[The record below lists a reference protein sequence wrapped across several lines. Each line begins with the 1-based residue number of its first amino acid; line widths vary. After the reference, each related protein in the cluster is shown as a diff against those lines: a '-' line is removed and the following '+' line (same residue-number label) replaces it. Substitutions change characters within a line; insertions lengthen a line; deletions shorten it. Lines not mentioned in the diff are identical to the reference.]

1 VPVSPTSGASARS
14 LRFARTLSGELAGA
28 AKVTITE
35 ISPGI
40 SVDVLPRRAAARSV
54 GWADFGSEVVVQ
66 VGEFGGRWVIGG
78 DDEDL
83 AFLEDLVRSVIAGR
97 VSEVFAVARS
107 RVVVTLADG
116 SREAETGYAGLA
128 GCLPLPLW
136 LRWSRKIQYLPY
148 S

>member
-1 VPVSPTSGASARS
+1 MSRPSGASAHS

-28 AKVTITE
+28 AEVTIAE
-35 ISPGI
+35 IGPGF
-40 SVDVLPRRAAARSV
+40 SVDVMPRRAGARSV
-54 GWADFGSEVVVQ
+54 SWVDFGGEIVVQ
-66 VGEFGGRWVIGG
+66 VGEFGGRWEIGG

-83 AFLEDLVRSVIAGR
+83 AFLEDIVRSVIAGR

-116 SREAETGYAGLA
+116 SREAETGYDGLA

-136 LRWSRKIQYLPY
+136 PRWSRTVQYLPY

>member
-1 VPVSPTSGASARS
+1 MSPTSGASART
-14 LRFARTLSGELAGA
+14 LRIARALSGELAGA
-28 AKVTITE
+28 ADVTIAE

-40 SVDVLPRRAAARSV
+40 SVNVVPHRAGARSV
-54 GWADFGSEVVVQ
+54 GWADFGSEIVVQ

-83 AFLEDLVRSVIAGR
+83 AFLEDIVRSVIAGR

-116 SREAETGYAGLA
+116 SREAETGYDGLA

-136 LRWSRKIQYLPY
+136 PRWSRKIQYLPY